1 MVGKDLGSTDD
12 PVMCKFK
19 TSTPSHHMACLP
31 TIHHPMWHTL
41 SMKISITP
49 LRYSLRTNNLIR
61 HISLKPWGET
71 HEIPHH
77 NLADFEPWLGYAT
90 EGQAVGGI
98 PFENTLEG
106 PQFRPQPQPLHF
118 AVGRAPPAMAEKGK
132 ADHLKERLRAIE
144 GGEDYAFANLEKLFL
159 IPKHGHSQV
168 QGAGL

>member
-1 MVGKDLGSTDD
+1 M
-12 PVMCKFK
+12 
-19 TSTPSHHMACLP
+19 
-31 TIHHPMWHTL
+31 
-41 SMKISITP
+41 
-49 LRYSLRTNNLIR
+49 
-61 HISLKPWGET
+61 GET

-168 QGAGL
+168 QGAGLWQVQGDYLPQEPSKDVLSEDGGIRKRWETADTFFLRKFY